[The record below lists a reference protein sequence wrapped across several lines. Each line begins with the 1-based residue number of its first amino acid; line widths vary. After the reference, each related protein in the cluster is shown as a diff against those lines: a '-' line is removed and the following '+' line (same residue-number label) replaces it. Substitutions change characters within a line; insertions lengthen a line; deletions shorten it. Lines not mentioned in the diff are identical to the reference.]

1 MKQEKIVKTN
11 ALRTLDQKKV
21 PYNVYTYEHTDEATS
36 GDEVARLI
44 NKDPNTVYKTLVT
57 RSSQNKNN
65 YYVFV
70 IPVLENLDLKKAAK
84 SINEK
89 SIEMVH
95 VKELLQLTGYVRGGC
110 SPIGM
115 KKQFTTTFN
124 SSIESLDKI
133 IFSAGKIGLQ
143 VEVSPIDLKKVINYK
158 ISEIIE

>member
-1 MKQEKIVKTN
+1 
-11 ALRTLDQKKV
+11 
-21 PYNVYTYEHTDEATS
+21 
-36 GDEVARLI
+36 
-44 NKDPNTVYKTLVT
+44 
-57 RSSQNKNN
+57 
-65 YYVFV
+65 
-70 IPVLENLDLKKAAK
+70 
-84 SINEK
+84 
-89 SIEMVH
+89 MVH